1 MTNPEKIEKKKKSP
15 AAPKVKVSSKLS
27 LVQDALALMEAS
39 QVSELRF
46 EQGDTKIH
54 LRKGPG
60 LSFDA
65 YAMAAPAMMS
75 SVAPMT
81 ASAAPSSAPSAS
93 AAPPAAP
100 AADKTV
106 TITAPMVGTFYRAAS
121 PDAKAFVEEGAKIE
135 VGQVYC
141 IIEAMKL
148 MNEVKAEVKGKVVK
162 ILVANGQ
169 AVEFGQP
176 LLVVEPS

>member
-1 MTNPEKIEKKKKSP
+1 MTTPEKNEKTEKKKKAP
-15 AAPKVKVSSKLS
+15 APSAKVKVSAKLS

-60 LSFDA
+60 ISLES
-65 YAMAAPAMMS
+65 YAPAPVMTMAAPVA
-75 SVAPMT
+75 VAP
-81 ASAAPSSAPSAS
+81 AAGAAP
-93 AAPPAAP
+93 AAPAP

-106 TITAPMVGTFYRAAS
+106 TVAAPMVGTFYRAAS
-121 PDAKAFVEEGAKIE
+121 PDAKPFVEEGGKIE

-148 MNEVKAEVKGKVVK
+148 MNEVKAEVKGKIVK

-176 LLVVEPS
+176 LLIVDPS

>member
-15 AAPKVKVSSKLS
+15 TPSVKVKVSPKLS

-65 YAMAAPAMMS
+65 TPAM
-75 SVAPMT
+75 T
-81 ASAAPSSAPSAS
+81 ASAASTVTSAAPSSAPSAAAAS
-93 AAPPAAP
+93 AVVP

-106 TITAPMVGTFYRAAS
+106 TINAPMVGTFYRAAS
-121 PDAKAFVEEGAKIE
+121 PEAKAFVEEGAKIE

-148 MNEVKAEVKGKVVK
+148 MNEVKAEVKGKIVK

-176 LLVVEPS
+176 LLVVDPS